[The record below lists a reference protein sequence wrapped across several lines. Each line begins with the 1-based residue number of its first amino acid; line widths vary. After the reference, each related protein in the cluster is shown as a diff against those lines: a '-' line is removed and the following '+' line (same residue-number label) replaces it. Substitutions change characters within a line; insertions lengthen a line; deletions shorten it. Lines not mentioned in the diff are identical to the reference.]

1 MLKGH
6 PPRPLQVIG
15 VHPAS
20 QDVPRQA
27 LRILLDGG
35 LVAFPTDTYYALG
48 AAALDGEA
56 VARVFATKRRPH
68 TEPLPVFV
76 ADTGQWRMLVPDL
89 PEIALRLAERFWP
102 GPLTIVC
109 RRAPHLPPLLAGGGE
124 TIAVRQPGSVIAV
137 ALCRALGMPIT
148 GTSANTHGVPAPV
161 TAIEVGMDLG
171 GSVDL
176 ILDGGACPGGHPST
190 VVDVTRTP
198 PVIVR
203 AGGVTLEELRE
214 VIGPLAAPAAPAPSA
229 DGKAAAQD
237 VPRAG

>member
-1 MLKGH
+1 
-6 PPRPLQVIG
+6 

-27 LRILLDGG
+27 VRILLDGG

-56 VARVFATKRRPH
+56 VARVFAAKRRPH
-68 TEPLPVFV
+68 TEALSVFV
-76 ADTGQWRMLVPDL
+76 ADMGQWRMLVSDL

-109 RRAPHLPPLLAGGGE
+109 QRAPHLPPLLAGGGE
-124 TIAVRQPGSVIAV
+124 TIGVRQPGSVLAV
-137 ALCRALGMPIT
+137 ALCRALAMPIT
-148 GTSANTHGVPAPV
+148 GTSANTHGMPAPV

-171 GSVDL
+171 GHVDL

-203 AGGVTLEELRE
+203 AGGVTPEELRE
-214 VIGPLAAPAAPAPSA
+214 VAGPLAPLTR
-229 DGKAAAQD
+229 D
-237 VPRAG
+237 

>member
-1 MLKGH
+1 M
-6 PPRPLQVIG
+6 QVIG

-27 LRILLDGG
+27 VRILLDGG

-48 AAALDGEA
+48 ASALDGEA
-56 VARVFATKRRPH
+56 VARVFAAKRRPH

-76 ADTGQWRMLVPDL
+76 ADMGQWRMLVSEL

-124 TIAVRQPGSVIAV
+124 TIGVRQPGATLAV
-137 ALCRALGMPIT
+137 ALCRALGMPII
-148 GTSANTHGVPAPV
+148 GTSANTHGMPAPV

-171 GSVDL
+171 GHVDL

-203 AGGVTLEELRE
+203 TGGVTPEELRE
-214 VIGPLAAPAAPAPSA
+214 VTGPLGGPATPAPAYGVIQS
-229 DGKAAAQD
+229 
-237 VPRAG
+237 VPPG

>member
-1 MLKGH
+1 MIRGH
-6 PPRPLQVIG
+6 ATHLMQLIG

-27 LRILLDGG
+27 VRALLDGG

-48 AAALDGEA
+48 AAALNGEA
-56 VARVFATKRRPH
+56 VARVFAAKRRLP
-68 TEPLPVFV
+68 TDALPVFV
-76 ADTGQWRMLVPDL
+76 ADTGQWHMVVSDL

-124 TIAVRQPGSVIAV
+124 TIGVRQPGSVLAV
-137 ALCRALGMPIT
+137 ALCRELGMPVT
-148 GTSANTHGVPAPV
+148 GTSANTHGVQPPV

-171 GSVDL
+171 GYVDL

-190 VVDVTRTP
+190 VIDVTRTP
-198 PVIVR
+198 PAIVR
-203 AGGVTLEELRE
+203 PGGVTADELRE
-214 VIGPLAAPAAPAPSA
+214 VTGSL
-229 DGKAAAQD
+229 G
-237 VPRAG
+237 

>member
-1 MLKGH
+1 
-6 PPRPLQVIG
+6 VIRGYPAHSMQLLG

-20 QDVPRQA
+20 QDVPRHA
-27 LRILLDGG
+27 VRTLLDGG

-48 AAALDGEA
+48 AAALNGEA
-56 VARVFATKRRPH
+56 VARVFAAKRRPP

-76 ADTGQWRMLVPDL
+76 ADMGQWRMLVADL

-124 TIAVRQPGSVIAV
+124 TIGVRQPGSVLAV
-137 ALCRALGMPIT
+137 ALCRALGMPVT
-148 GTSANTHGVPAPV
+148 GTSANSHGGPPPV

-171 GSVDL
+171 GHVDL
-176 ILDGGACPGGHPST
+176 ILDGGTCPGGHPST
-190 VVDVTRTP
+190 VIDVTRTP

-203 AGGVTLEELRE
+203 AGGVTAEALRE
-214 VIGPLAAPAAPAPSA
+214 VTGQLA
-229 DGKAAAQD
+229 G
-237 VPRAG
+237 V

>member
-1 MLKGH
+1 MIRGH
-6 PPRPLQVIG
+6 PARPMQVIG

-27 LRILLDGG
+27 VRALLDGG

-48 AAALDGEA
+48 ACALDGAA
-56 VARVFATKRRPH
+56 VARVFAAKRRPE

-76 ADTGQWRMLVPDL
+76 ADTGQWRMLVPEL

-109 RRAPHLPPLLAGGGE
+109 RRAPHLPPLLAGGGD
-124 TIAVRQPGSVIAV
+124 TIGVRLPGSVLAA
-137 ALCRALGMPIT
+137 ALCRALGMPVT
-148 GTSANTHGVPAPV
+148 GTSANTHGNSAPV

-171 GSVDL
+171 GHVDL

-190 VVDVTRTP
+190 VIDITRTP
-198 PVIVR
+198 PLIVR
-203 AGGVTLEELRE
+203 AGGVSADELRE
-214 VIGPLAAPAAPAPSA
+214 VTGPLAEPAQA
-229 DGKAAAQD
+229 
-237 VPRAG
+237 